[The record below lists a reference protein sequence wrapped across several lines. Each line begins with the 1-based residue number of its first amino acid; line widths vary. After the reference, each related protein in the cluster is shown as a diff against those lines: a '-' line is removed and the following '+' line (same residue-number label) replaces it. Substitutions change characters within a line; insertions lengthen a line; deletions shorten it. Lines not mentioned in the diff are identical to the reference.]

1 MALEMIHMSTLTHLL
16 GNLVGLGA
24 TVIAVM
30 TLVFGYIVAAS
41 VRKMARPDGLLEVI
55 EDGPEILAEDTEF
68 ADRQRWAQR
77 HGFSPD
83 MIADFRG
90 ALGGQL
96 IVIATWRSRALKT
109 YLSTYTT
116 PQKVC
121 CEFVTILNN
130 DAALTTTNTRDSLLI
145 PPGPE
150 RYLQAFDGLDLDELL
165 RRHQEGLAHLSHTR
179 HLEAINRTETT
190 DRLILDSL
198 RHQMAWVQTLPF
210 WQLRGVWWYWG
221 RRNLLNNKTIAER
234 YPR

>member
-1 MALEMIHMSTLTHLL
+1 MSVLTPMLLNVAGLAGIIIAITALFIT
-16 GNLVGLGA
+16 
-24 TVIAVM
+24 
-30 TLVFGYIVAAS
+30 YIVTAS
-41 VRKMARPDGLLEVI
+41 VRKMARPEGLLVVI
-55 EDGPEILAEDTEF
+55 EDGPAILAEGMEF
-68 ADRQRWAQR
+68 TDRQRWAQR
-77 HGFSPD
+77 HGFTPD

-96 IVIATWRSRALKT
+96 IVIATWQNRALRT
-109 YLSTYTT
+109 YLSTYNT
-116 PQKVC
+116 PQKLC

-130 DAALTTTNTRDSLLI
+130 DAALTTTNTRDSLLL
-145 PPGPE
+145 PPGPD
-150 RYLQAFDGLDLDELL
+150 RYIQAFNGLNLDDLL

-190 DRLILDSL
+190 DRLILESL
-198 RHQMAWVQTLPF
+198 RQQMAWVQTLPL